1 MKYGIVT
8 VLAAFAFMLSGCVSQ
23 GAYDSLKMKNE
34 TQSER
39 ISELESKYNS
49 AKLELQ
55 QLREKLET
63 ARELENAGEQAA
75 QEEIKLL
82 EEALKEKNELVKKL
96 QKQLLEG
103 GVKLPAELNVMLEE
117 FASANPDLV
126 TFDSERGVVKFKSD
140 LTFAP
145 GSDNINSQAKEA
157 ISKFCGIVKSE
168 QAEKFDIV
176 IAGHTD
182 DMKISKP
189 STKREHPTN
198 WHLSAHRAISVL
210 QSMMNESV
218 TPERLSVRG
227 YGEYRPVAPN
237 KPNNGGNV
245 KNRRVEIYIV
255 PQG

>member
-1 MKYGIVT
+1 MKYGIIT

-34 TQSER
+34 TQSQR

-49 AKLELQ
+49 AKLELK

-140 LTFAP
+140 LTFSP
-145 GSDNINSQAKEA
+145 GSDNINSEAKNA
-157 ISKFCGIVKSE
+157 IAKFCGIVKSD

-210 QSMMNESV
+210 QSMLNESV
-218 TPERLSVRG
+218 SPERLSVRG